1 MGHELPG
8 QTSSNVPWAHSSH
21 GYLQPELN
29 SATILEAGSG
39 IVQGKPLRS
48 VGDSDSHHGL
58 RPATASETTSAVATC
73 ASQSLQA
80 SNSIVNDSE
89 LAEEADVVVQELGLI
104 SVRKRALTSQAQ
116 AVGRS
121 PAEMESRKGE
131 EWREL
136 LAREE
141 RVRGRLDEIERQRNL
156 LRAADRST

>member
-8 QTSSNVPWAHSSH
+8 QTSSNAPWAHSSQ
-21 GYLQPELN
+21 GYLPPELN
-29 SATILEAGSG
+29 SATILEAGSH
-39 IVQGKPLRS
+39 IVQGEPLRS
-48 VGDSDSHHGL
+48 VGDSDSHHEL
-58 RPATASETTSAVATC
+58 KSATTFKRTSPVATY
-73 ASQSLQA
+73 ASQPLQA
-80 SNSIVNDSE
+80 SNSTVNDLE

-141 RVRGRLDEIERQRNL
+141 RVKARLDEIERQRNPG
-156 LRAADRST
+156 